1 MSYIQS
7 FRRYETKYLL
17 TVEQAECLLSIASDM
32 LTPDRYGDYTICNLY
47 LDTDD
52 FYFIQR
58 SLDKPKYKEKL
69 RLRSYGNVGDDDN
82 VFLEIKKKYRGV
94 VYKRRI
100 TLPYKEAMAYLLQ
113 GEKPPSVN
121 SPITEQIFSEIDY
134 IMQRYK
140 PVPKV
145 YLAYDRL
152 AFYSKQYPQLRVTF
166 DSEIRS
172 RWDDITLSNDNQV
185 EHLRTAVNDYRLMEI
200 KSDGA
205 IPQELARM
213 LSELKIYPTSFSKYG
228 NIYMNSLQ
236 SRKEIHS

>member
-17 TVEQAECLLSIASDM
+17 TEEQAEELLALTGEL

-69 RLRSYGNVGDDDN
+69 RLRSYGNADGEQQ
-82 VFLEIKKKYRGV
+82 VFLEIKKKYRGI

-100 TLPYKEAMAYLLQ
+100 TLPYTEAMDYLLH
-113 GEKPPSVN
+113 GVKPPSVD
-121 SPITEQIFSEIDY
+121 SPITEQIFAEIDFL
-134 IMQRYK
+134 MKRYK
-140 PVPKV
+140 PTPKV

-152 AFYSKQYPQLRVTF
+152 AFYSKKYPQLRVTL
-166 DSEIRS
+166 DNGIRS
-172 RWDDITLSNDNQV
+172 RWEDITLSRDSGV
-185 EHLRTAVNDYRLMEI
+185 DFLDTGVNDYRLMEI

-205 IPQELARM
+205 IPIELTQI
-213 LSELKIYPTSFSKYG
+213 LSQLKIYPTSFSKYG
-228 NIYMNSLQ
+228 NIYINAVRSG
-236 SRKEIHS
+236 KEILT

>member
-7 FRRYETKYLL
+7 FRRYETKYLI
-17 TVEQAECLLSIASDM
+17 TEKQAEKLLALAGDL

-69 RLRSYGNVGDDDN
+69 RLRSYGNADDQQQ

-100 TLPYKEAMAYLLQ
+100 TLPCTEAMDYIQ
-113 GEKPPSVN
+113 NGVKPPSVN
-121 SPITEQIFSEIDY
+121 TPLAEQIFSEIDFL
-134 IMQRYK
+134 MKRFK
-140 PVPKV
+140 PSPKV

-152 AFYSKQYPQLRVTF
+152 AFFSKKYPQLRVTL
-166 DSEIRS
+166 DNRIRS
-172 RWDDITLSNDNQV
+172 RWDDLTLASD
-185 EHLRTAVNDYRLMEI
+185 EDIFFLDTKVNDYRLMEI

-205 IPQELARM
+205 IPVELTEI
-213 LSELKIYPTSFSKYG
+213 LSKLCIYPTSFSKYG
-228 NIYMNSLQ
+228 NIYMNAVRSG
-236 SRKEIHS
+236 KEILT

>member
-7 FRRYETKYLL
+7 FRRYETKYLI
-17 TVEQAECLLSIASDM
+17 TEQQAEQLLSMAGEL

-47 LDTDD
+47 LDTED

-69 RLRSYGNVGDDDN
+69 RLRSYGNADGEQQ

-100 TLPYKEAMAYLLQ
+100 TLPCGEAMDYIMN
-113 GEKPPSVN
+113 GIKPPSVN
-121 SPITEQIFSEIDY
+121 TPITEQIFAEIDFL
-134 IMQRYK
+134 MQHYK
-140 PVPKV
+140 PLPRV

-152 AFYSKQYPQLRVTF
+152 AFFSKHYPQLRVTL
-166 DSEIRS
+166 DNNIRS
-172 RWDDITLSNDNQV
+172 RWEDMTLASDSDV
-185 EHLRTAVNDYRLMEI
+185 SHLDTGVSDYRLMEI

-205 IPQELARM
+205 IPRELAAM

-228 NIYMNSLQ
+228 NIYMNAVLSG
-236 SRKEIHS
+236 KEILT

>member
-7 FRRYETKYLL
+7 FRRYETKYLI
-17 TVEQAECLLSIASDM
+17 TEQQAEKLLELAGDM

-69 RLRSYGNVGDDDN
+69 RLRSYGNADGEQQ
-82 VFLEIKKKYRGV
+82 VFLEIKKKYRGI

-100 TLPYKEAMAYLLQ
+100 TLPYSEAMDYLLR
-113 GEKPPSVN
+113 GIKPPSVN
-121 SPITEQIFSEIDY
+121 SPMTEQIFAEIDFL
-134 IMQRYK
+134 MKHYK
-140 PVPKV
+140 PSPMV

-152 AFYSKQYPQLRVTF
+152 AFYSKQYPQLRVTL
-166 DSEIRS
+166 DNGIRS
-172 RWDDITLSNDNQV
+172 RWEDITLSHDSGVNFLD
-185 EHLRTAVNDYRLMEI
+185 TGVNDYRLMEI

-205 IPQELARM
+205 IPLELTAI
-213 LSELKIYPTSFSKYG
+213 LSQLKIYPTSFSKYG
-228 NIYMNSLQ
+228 NIYMNAVRSG
-236 SRKEIHS
+236 KEILT

>member
-7 FRRYETKYLL
+7 FRRYETKYLI
-17 TVEQAECLLSIASDM
+17 TEEQAERLLALTGEL

-69 RLRSYGNVGDDDN
+69 RLRSYGNADGEQQ
-82 VFLEIKKKYRGV
+82 VFLEIKKKYRGI

-100 TLPYKEAMAYLLQ
+100 TLPYSEAMDYLTK
-113 GEKPPSVN
+113 GVKPPSVN
-121 SPITEQIFSEIDY
+121 TPMTEQIFAEIDF
-134 IMQRYK
+134 IMQRYR
-140 PVPKV
+140 PTPKV

-152 AFYSKQYPQLRVTF
+152 AFFSKKYPQLRVTL
-166 DSEIRS
+166 DNGIRS
-172 RWDDITLSNDNQV
+172 RWEDITLSRDSGAV
-185 EHLRTAVNDYRLMEI
+185 FLDTGVNDYRLMEI

-205 IPQELARM
+205 IPLELARI
-213 LSELKIYPTSFSKYG
+213 LSQLEIYPTSFSKYG
-228 NIYMNSLQ
+228 NIYMNAVRSG
-236 SRKEIHS
+236 KEILL

>member
-7 FRRYETKYLL
+7 FRRYETKYLI
-17 TVEQAECLLSIASDM
+17 TEEQAEKLLHLAGDL

-47 LDTDD
+47 LDTED

-69 RLRSYGNVGDDDN
+69 RLRSYGNADGEQQ

-100 TLPYKEAMAYLLQ
+100 TLPCHEAMDYILH
-113 GEKPPSVN
+113 GVKPLSVN
-121 SPITEQIFSEIDY
+121 TQLTEQIFAEIDFL
-134 IMQRYK
+134 MQRYK
-140 PVPKV
+140 PQPRV

-152 AFYSKQYPQLRVTF
+152 AFYSKQYPQLRVTL
-166 DSEIRS
+166 DNNIRS
-172 RWDDITLSNDNQV
+172 RWEDISLAGDD
-185 EHLRTAVNDYRLMEI
+185 RTSLLDTGVIDYRLMEI

-205 IPQELARM
+205 IPRELAAI
-213 LSELKIYPTSFSKYG
+213 LSELHIYPTSFSKYG
-228 NIYMNSLQ
+228 NIYMNAVRSG
-236 SRKEIHS
+236 KEILT

>member
-17 TVEQAECLLSIASDM
+17 TEEQAERLISMAGDF

-52 FYFIQR
+52 FYFIQH

-69 RLRSYGNVGDDDN
+69 RLRSYGNASEDDS
-82 VFLEIKKKYRGV
+82 VFLEIKKKFRGV

-100 TLPYKEAMAYLLQ
+100 TLPYAQAMEYLLH
-113 GEKPPSVN
+113 GTKPSAVN
-121 SPITEQIFSEIDY
+121 SAVAEQIFSEIDFL
-134 IMQRYK
+134 MQSYR
-140 PVPKV
+140 PTPKV

-152 AFYSKQYPQLRVTF
+152 AFFSKKYPQLRVTF
-166 DSEIRS
+166 DNSIRS
-172 RWDDITLSNDNQV
+172 RWEDITLKHNNKV
-185 EHLRTAVNDYRLMEI
+185 EYLDTGVAPYRLMEI

-205 IPQELARM
+205 IPMELATL
-213 LSELKIYPTSFSKYG
+213 LSQLQIYPTSFSKYG
-228 NIYMNSLQ
+228 NVYINTICQ
-236 SRKEIHS
+236 RKEIHS

>member
-7 FRRYETKYLL
+7 FRRYETKYLI
-17 TVEQAECLLSIASDM
+17 TEEQAEKLLHLAGDL

-47 LDTDD
+47 LDTED

-69 RLRSYGNVGDDDN
+69 RLRSYGNADGEQQ

-100 TLPYKEAMAYLLQ
+100 TLPCHEAMEYIQ
-113 GEKPPSVN
+113 HGVKPLSVN
-121 SPITEQIFSEIDY
+121 TPLAEQIFAEIDFL
-134 IMQRYK
+134 MQRYK
-140 PVPKV
+140 PQPRV

-152 AFYSKQYPQLRVTF
+152 AFYSKQYPQLRVTL
-166 DSEIRS
+166 DNNIRS
-172 RWDDITLSNDNQV
+172 RWEDISLAGDDGASLLDTGVI
-185 EHLRTAVNDYRLMEI
+185 DYRLMEI

-205 IPQELARM
+205 IPRELAAM

-228 NIYMNSLQ
+228 NIYMNAVRSG
-236 SRKEIHS
+236 KEILT